1 MLKEYKVDYHL
12 KVYNGTRYIE
22 KDDSAGVWAADV
34 EDAKESFKNYIKDN
48 TYYKLS
54 DVKITNITEVQ
65 KEEEQ
70 EEIAETTYEV
80 NFYPTEK
87 GDGIYKMCRTK
98 EQAIKECKRLHKKY
112 PVRDGDAF
120 IRVWY
125 GVETSE
131 EEWLYDI
138 EPEEWQNV

>member
-12 KVYNGTRYIE
+12 KIYDGARYIE
-22 KDDSAGVWAADV
+22 KDDSAWVWAADV
-34 EDAKESFKNYIKDN
+34 EDAKESFKHYIIDN
-48 TYYKLS
+48 TYYRLS
-54 DVKITNITEVQ
+54 DVRITNITEVQ
-65 KEEEQ
+65 EEM
-70 EEIAETTYEV
+70 AETTYEV

-98 EQAIKECKRLHKKY
+98 KQAIKECKRLHMEY
-112 PVRDGDAF
+112 PIRDGEAF

-125 GVETSE
+125 GVETSD

-138 EPEEWQNV
+138 EPEEWQNE